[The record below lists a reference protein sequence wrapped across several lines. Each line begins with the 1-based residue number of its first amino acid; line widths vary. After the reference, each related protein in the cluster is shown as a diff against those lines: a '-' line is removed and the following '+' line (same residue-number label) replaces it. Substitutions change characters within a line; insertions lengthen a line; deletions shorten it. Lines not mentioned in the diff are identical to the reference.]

1 MAHIVYDKSHHAGAT
16 AEERI
21 HNRLR
26 SSGGHS
32 ESTETHPVRTHTHI
46 HHAGQQATSPNN
58 PLPQGKDILNMYG
71 GDSKRRP

>member
-46 HHAGQQATSPNN
+46 HHGQKMSGPLYGPNGQ
-58 PLPQGKDILNMYG
+58 PVKDG
-71 GDSKRRP
+71 GER